1 MSITNVVPRYNRA
14 VVTATPV
21 ALCLGLVAVMLAVSR
36 HIWTATV
43 PAPSGKNPVGT
54 ISMRIVDQGRDNPY
68 GGVDGKKRELMIRF
82 WYPAP
87 PGQDCKLAEYASP
100 KVWAYFSQIS
110 GIPLPA
116 VKTNSCA
123 NAPVTDGRHPV
134 VVFTHGY
141 TGTFTDSTF
150 LCEDLASRGYVVV
163 SVAHTY
169 ETTAVEFPDGRLVKS
184 VFGSYLFG
192 NTLRVDDE
200 SLKFARTVRLADLSF
215 VLDELQRLN
224 SSSGNPF
231 AGKLDSRVG
240 IMGHSLGGE
249 ASISSLEHEARL
261 SAAVLIDPV
270 LSDASAAGTDKPVLV
285 LAAGRE
291 WSEEECK
298 LWSRLR
304 GPRVAINLK
313 GADHLTPSDAAWL
326 LRGVPELAVRTGM
339 MGQEKTIAA
348 VRNYIGAFF
357 DRSLLAKP
365 QSALLNG
372 PSSNYPDA
380 VVTAQNQSLCG
391 GT

>member
-1 MSITNVVPRYNRA
+1 MQ
-14 VVTATPV
+14 
-21 ALCLGLVAVMLAVSR
+21 
-36 HIWTATV
+36 
-43 PAPSGKNPVGT
+43 
-54 ISMRIVDQGRDNPY
+54 IVDQRRDNPY
-68 GGVDGKKRELMIRF
+68 GADGRKRELMIRF

-100 KVWAYFSQIS
+100 KVWAYVSQIS

-123 NAPVTDGRHPV
+123 NASVAEGRHPV

-141 TGTFTDSTF
+141 TGMFTDSTF
-150 LCEDLASRGYVVV
+150 VCEDLASRGYVVV

-184 VFGSYLFG
+184 VFGSYLSG

-200 SLKFARTVRLADLSF
+200 SLEFARTVRLADLSF
-215 VLDELQRLN
+215 VLDELHRLN
-224 SSSGNPF
+224 SSRSPF

-249 ASISSLEHEARL
+249 ASISSLEHEAHL

-270 LSDASAAGTDKPVLV
+270 LSDASVVGTDKPVLI

-291 WSEEECK
+291 QWSEEECK
-298 LWSRLR
+298 LWSKLR
-304 GPRVAINLK
+304 GRRVAVNLK

-326 LRGVPELAVRTGM
+326 LRGVPELAVRTGT
-339 MGQEKTIAA
+339 MGQKRTIAA

-357 DRSLLAKP
+357 DTSLLAKP

-372 PSSNYPDA
+372 PSSDYPDA
-380 VVTAQNQSLCG
+380 VVTAQKQSLCG
-391 GT
+391 GI